1 MDTEILVISHDEKV
15 RQLMQMELDVEG
27 YSVLAEADITSGFIT
42 LRKTQ
47 PKLLILD
54 EAAPGLSSIEVCRRL
69 QTTNPHLK
77 IILVIDSERAQVSD
91 WMADDYIFK
100 PFNLTELL
108 LRVRLKMRWESTE
121 KANILRFED
130 LSLCLT
136 SHEVYRGDRRIEL
149 TPKEFDLL
157 SYLLRH
163 PKQVIGQSHLLE
175 TIWNYDFS
183 GNSNV
188 LHVCISSLRNKLE
201 SAGELRLVQT
211 VRGVGYVL
219 KQPIPHYSCASYC
232 ESAQ

>member
-1 MDTEILVISHDEKV
+1 MDTEILVISHDEKM
-15 RQLMQMELDVEG
+15 RQLMQIELEVEG
-27 YSVLAEADITSGFIT
+27 YSVIAEADTTSGFIT
-42 LRKTQ
+42 VRKTQ

-77 IILVIDSERAQVSD
+77 IILVVDSERVKVSD

-100 PFNLTELL
+100 PLNLTELL
-108 LRVRLKMRWESTE
+108 LRVSLKMRWKSTE

-136 SHEVYRGDRRIEL
+136 SHEVYRGDHRIEL

-163 PKQVIGQSHLLE
+163 PKQVIEQSRLLE
-175 TIWNYDFS
+175 TIWDYEFLS
-183 GNSNV
+183 GSNV

-201 SAGELRLVQT
+201 SAGAPRLIQT

-219 KQPIPHYSCASYC
+219 RKSVSYCSLVEYC
-232 ESAQ
+232 ESA